1 MVVQPVCRQ
10 GLSMAALEKQTFH
23 GPSVSYCDVS
33 TISGS
38 RACIQGS
45 SLGPSGCTSR
55 SRSWRSYSCWSK
67 NWDRLLR
74 SMPCASSP
82 PPPPPPPPLLP
93 PDPPPQAARTT
104 AATIAAVT
112 SSASPPVSL
121 ATRRS
126 FPSPPRAPPPRRR
139 RRFPARRLSWP
150 GVRRGTLH
158 GFPNGSPARAHPP
171 PLSRQ
176 RIRQPPLPRRD

>member
-45 SLGPSGCTSR
+45 SLGPSGSTSR

-74 SMPCASSP
+74 SMPCACSP
-82 PPPPPPPPLLP
+82 PSPPPPPPLLP

-112 SSASPPVSL
+112 SSASLIVFL
-121 ATRRS
+121 ATRCS
-126 FPSPPRAPPPRRR
+126 FPCVPRE
-139 RRFPARRLSWP
+139 
-150 GVRRGTLH
+150 TLH
-158 GFPNGSPARAHPP
+158 GFPNGSPEPSHPSFP
-171 PLSRQ
+171 RYLVNPSVNHPSHEEMRT
-176 RIRQPPLPRRD
+176 PRRQ